1 METKKNYKQIC
12 AELAQ
17 LQKQKE
23 LYDRLHDVGG
33 ISYKQVD
40 IWEHP
45 IIRSGYSMGE
55 NINVFVN
62 HNCIA
67 SISQTQDYA
76 KSCSY
81 RAHHGTMVFD
91 FTKKDFKHLFALLA
105 ARNYHIAMFVSVKS
119 EYKPKYR
126 QLYEAENAEIRE
138 LWRKAFIADESEYK
152 GNNMKNVT
160 IG

>member
-1 METKKNYKQIC
+1 METKKNYKQVC
-12 AELAQ
+12 EALAK
-17 LQKQKE
+17 LQEKKE
-23 LYDRLHDVGG
+23 LYDRLHKIGG

-45 IIRSGYSMGE
+45 IIRSGYCMGE

-67 SISQTQDYA
+67 SISQKQDYA
-76 KSCSY
+76 KSCKY
-81 RAHHGTMVFD
+81 KAQHGKMIFD
-91 FTKKDFKHLFALLA
+91 FTKKDFKRLFALLA
-105 ARNYHIAMFVSVKS
+105 SRNYHIAMFVSVKS

-126 QLYEAENAEIRE
+126 QLYEEENAEIKD